1 MCLDCSQR
9 RFHLFPKLF
18 RLDKDCSTIS
28 QSSVSYTRFVEKES
42 GFDSVLDALEAARPE
57 VVLTSSAE
65 RAASVLRAQVD
76 EGRLRSG
83 ARLPEE
89 AIARALGI
97 SRNTL
102 REALSQLISERI
114 LERVPNRGVLIR
126 TPTADDVRDVYRARR
141 VIETGAIRVGGQA
154 APHHVSHHHRAIRAA
169 VDEGREALTRG
180 DGDAVASANQH
191 FHRAV
196 VAQAGSA
203 RLDVEMNLLLAE
215 MRLVFFRTGSARH
228 FHERYVD
235 RNGEIA
241 GLLSSGDAEA
251 AANAMDR
258 YLHDAEAHLLTQFD

>member
-1 MCLDCSQR
+1 
-9 RFHLFPKLF
+9 
-18 RLDKDCSTIS
+18 
-28 QSSVSYTRFVEKES
+28 VETES
-42 GFDSVLDALEAARPE
+42 GFDDVLGALEAARPE

-102 REALSQLISERI
+102 REALSQLIAERI

-141 VIETGAIRVGGQA
+141 VIETGAIRVGGDASAQ
-154 APHHVSHHHRAIRAA
+154 HEEMRRALS
-169 VDEGREALTRG
+169 EGREAMTRG
-180 DGDAVASANQH
+180 DGDAVATANQH

-196 VAQAGSA
+196 VAQAGST
-203 RLDVEMNLLLAE
+203 RLNVEMNLLLAE
-215 MRLVFFRTGSARH
+215 MRLVFFRTGSAH
-228 FHERYVD
+228 EFHSRYVE

-241 GLLSSGDAEA
+241 ELLSSGDVEGA
-251 AANAMDR
+251 AVAMDR

>member
-1 MCLDCSQR
+1 
-9 RFHLFPKLF
+9 
-18 RLDKDCSTIS
+18 
-28 QSSVSYTRFVEKES
+28 VETES
-42 GFDSVLDALEAARPE
+42 GFDDVLGALEAARPE

-89 AIARALGI
+89 SIARALGI

-141 VIETGAIRVGGQA
+141 VIETGAIRVGVDASVQHEDMRRA
-154 APHHVSHHHRAIRAA
+154 VSEGRAA
-169 VDEGREALTRG
+169 LARG
-180 DGDAVASANQH
+180 NGDAVATANQH

-196 VAQAGSA
+196 VAQAGST
-203 RLDVEMNLLLAE
+203 RLNVEMNLLLAE
-215 MRLVFFRTGSARH
+215 MRLVFFRTGSAH
-228 FHERYVD
+228 EFHSRYVE

-241 GLLSSGDAEA
+241 ELVSTGDVEA
-251 AANAMDR
+251 AAVAMDR

>member
-1 MCLDCSQR
+1 ME
-9 RFHLFPKLF
+9 
-18 RLDKDCSTIS
+18 T
-28 QSSVSYTRFVEKES
+28 ES
-42 GFDSVLDALEAARPE
+42 GFDSVLGALEAARPE

-141 VIETGAIRVGGQA
+141 VIETGAIRVGRHARPQHDA
-154 APHHVSHHHRAIRAA
+154 MRAA
-169 VDEGREALTRG
+169 VAEGQKALARG

-215 MRLVFFRTGSARH
+215 MRLVFFRTGSARQ
-228 FHERYVD
+228 FHERYVE

-241 GLLSSGDAEA
+241 DLLSSGDVEA
-251 AANAMDR
+251 AAVAMDT